1 MDGTGNGVA
10 ASFSG
15 AGFGTRTLRALDRAM
30 EPTTPE
36 VVSRRGVLRGGLP
49 AVYQDSDF
57 AMRFV
62 GALEEVLDPI
72 AATLDS
78 LHHLL
83 DPDHAP
89 RAFLDLLC
97 AWLGVEG
104 DEDQAIEARRDLVR
118 RARELSRSRGPV
130 RGLALALGLAFPDV
144 VLRVEDEGGVTWR
157 GGPTVPGGPPRIV
170 VYCDTPVP

>member
-30 EPTTPE
+30 EPTRPE
-36 VVSRRGVLRGGLP
+36 VISRRAVLRGGLP

-62 GALEEVLDPI
+62 GALEEMRDRI
-72 AATLDS
+72 SATLDS
-78 LHHLL
+78 LCHLL

-89 RAFLDLLC
+89 RAFLALLC

-104 DEDQAIEARRDLVR
+104 DDAQAIEAHRDL
-118 RARELSRSRGPV
+118 
-130 RGLALALGLAFPDV
+130 
-144 VLRVEDEGGVTWR
+144 
-157 GGPTVPGGPPRIV
+157 
-170 VYCDTPVP
+170 